1 MQEEHQRET
10 EGILESIRE
19 TSKELKLLQL
29 TMDNYIPKEFQV
41 SIYFYYIFSKWIRIR
56 HSENKYVM

>member
-1 MQEEHQRET
+1 MSEMQEEHQRET

-29 TMDNYIPKEFQV
+29 TMDNYIPKEFHV
-41 SIYFYYIFSKWIRIR
+41 NIMYFYYIFSKWIRIR
-56 HSENKYVM
+56 HSEN